1 MLGERAQ
8 AAAKTATCALHAE
21 RTVSKLKLAYCSA
34 LHVIKQA
41 FKGLTPT
48 FKINADVLDEQK
60 FDSNPLITE
69 LTVSCVMNCLN
80 SDEQELEILI
90 Y

>member
-48 FKINADVLDEQK
+48 F
-60 FDSNPLITE
+60 
-69 LTVSCVMNCLN
+69 
-80 SDEQELEILI
+80 
-90 Y
+90 